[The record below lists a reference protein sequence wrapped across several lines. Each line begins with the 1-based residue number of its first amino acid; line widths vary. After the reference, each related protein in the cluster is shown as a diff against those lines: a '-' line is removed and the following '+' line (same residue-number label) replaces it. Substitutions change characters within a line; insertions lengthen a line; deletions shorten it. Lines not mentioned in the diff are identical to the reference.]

1 MALDVSRIVATVLR
15 IVFGMGPQV
24 ARPAT
29 YVKPVGLNRY
39 TGADVR
45 SEVTRSCLVLV
56 GKWALPQWSPATL
69 TAGTERLVV
78 RASDLSGV
86 VAPGAGDYL
95 VETTTALVWRL
106 VAGVLEGGGQ
116 FWLFQGERRGDEYWG
131 DLVGAVAV
139 SEDRGDLGAVGTTED
154 WLGID

>member
-1 MALDVSRIVATVLR
+1 MTFDISRMVATVLR

-29 YVKPVGLNRY
+29 HVKPVGLNRY

-45 SEVTRSCLVLV
+45 AEVTRNCLVLV
-56 GKWALPQWSPATL
+56 GKWALAQWSPTRLA
-69 TAGTERLVV
+69 AGTERLVV
-78 RASDLSGV
+78 RASDLVGV

-95 VETTTALVWRL
+95 VETATALVWRI
-106 VAGVLEGGGQ
+106 VAGVSEGGGQ

-131 DLVGAVAV
+131 DLIGAVAL
-139 SEDRGDLGAVGTTED
+139 SEDRGDLGAVTTTED
-154 WLGID
+154 WLAID